1 MTLLSDKLS
10 LIGLLVILLEVALV
24 VLVVSPEQARG
35 TRVAEQETAT
45 AVFGAP
51 LAARARAFAERKFGE
66 TFVESGFLARVE
78 GMLVPTDEARSRATG
93 IETLGTD
100 TFGWVRTRLGTLAA
114 TLFGAYHRLYLM
126 GLMAMVALALVIG
139 ALTDALVERKTALLN
154 SEITNA
160 VFYHS
165 AKGVLF
171 WLLLLPVLIAIS
183 PVTIRSTAL
192 IVWGVSVPLLLW
204 VGARNVQEM

>member
-24 VLVVSPEQARG
+24 VLVVSPEQARRA
-35 TRVAEQETAT
+35 RVAEQETAT

-139 ALTDALVERKTALLN
+139 ALTDALVERKTALLT

>member
-24 VLVVSPEQARG
+24 VLVVSPEQVRRA
-35 TRVAEQETAT
+35 RVAEQETAT

>member
-24 VLVVSPEQARG
+24 VLVVSPEQARRA
-35 TRVAEQETAT
+35 RVAEQETAT

-114 TLFGAYHRLYLM
+114 TLFGAYHRLYNSQF
-126 GLMAMVALALVIG
+126 LAP
-139 ALTDALVERKTALLN
+139 
-154 SEITNA
+154 A
-160 VFYHS
+160 VDVDEE
-165 AKGVLF
+165 A
-171 WLLLLPVLIAIS
+171 PA
-183 PVTIRSTAL
+183 P
-192 IVWGVSVPLLLW
+192 
-204 VGARNVQEM
+204 ARPPRGPPMRMMPR

>member
-24 VLVVSPEQARG
+24 VLVVSPEQARRA
-35 TRVAEQETAT
+35 RVAEQETAT

-51 LAARARAFAERKFGE
+51 
-66 TFVESGFLARVE
+66 
-78 GMLVPTDEARSRATG
+78 
-93 IETLGTD
+93 
-100 TFGWVRTRLGTLAA
+100 
-114 TLFGAYHRLYLM
+114 
-126 GLMAMVALALVIG
+126 LALVIG

-192 IVWGVSVPLLLW
+192 VVWGVSVPLLLW

>member
-24 VLVVSPEQARG
+24 VLVVSPEQARRA
-35 TRVAEQETAT
+35 RVAEQETAK

-66 TFVESGFLARVE
+66 TFVESGLLARVE